1 MYEPSKH
8 YDTFFI
14 AGFQYHDGALALGK
28 LKPGKKLNLVPEPDN
43 PYDPN
48 AVALYR
54 KGIMLGYVPKGQN
67 ALIAQLAH
75 FGHDN
80 VFECRVMQVNPQA
93 DPWEQVRV
101 GIYVTDR
108 REKRSAIAVAT
119 AAATDAATATT
130 SDL

>member
-14 AGFQYHDGALALGK
+14 AGFQHHDGALALGK
-28 LKPGKKLNLVPEPDN
+28 LKPGKKLELVPEPDN
-43 PYDPN
+43 PYDPD

-54 KGIMLGYVPKGQN
+54 KETMLGYVPKGKN
-67 ALIAQLAH
+67 ALIAQLAR
-75 FGHDN
+75 FGHGD
-80 VFECRVMQVNPQA
+80 VFECRVMQVDPQA

-108 REKRSAIAVAT
+108 REK
-119 AAATDAATATT
+119 
-130 SDL
+130 